1 MIDRIKAFFSDTGKE
16 TLSQGDQDQ
25 VAAAA
30 LLVTAARMDS
40 DFAETERARIELL
53 VAERFG
59 LDAQETRQL
68 LEMAEVKAE
77 ESNQLFGFTRV
88 IMDHFELEQRISLLE
103 MLWEVIYADGRVDD
117 LEAALMRRLVGLLG
131 VSDRDSG
138 LARKRAREKLGL
150 AD

>member
-1 MIDRIKAFFSDTGKE
+1 MIDRIKAFFSDAGKE
-16 TLSQGDQDQ
+16 SLSKGDQDQ

-30 LLVTAARMDS
+30 LLVTAARLDS
-40 DFAETERARIELL
+40 NFAEAERRRIEQL

-59 LDAQETRQL
+59 LNATETAEL
-68 LEMAEVKAE
+68 IAMAETEAAQ
-77 ESNQLFGFTRV
+77 SSQLFGFTRV
-88 IMDHFELEQRISLLE
+88 IMAKFDSAQRLELLA

-138 LARKRAREKLGL
+138 EARKRVRRKMGL